1 MGERTKWLVSTD
13 WLEGHLDSPD
23 LVVVDASWFLP
34 IEDRDPIAEHKA
46 EHIPGAIYF
55 DMDAVADLSVDLP
68 HMLPT
73 PDYFATSVEALGI
86 STGQKIVV
94 YDSKGIWSAP
104 RVWWTFR
111 TMGVSDVYVLDG
123 GLPKWKR
130 EGRPL
135 TDQPTHR
142 VTGRF
147 QARLDHGAVKDYAD
161 MLKAIEDPE
170 AQIVDARSEERWRG
184 LAPEPR
190 PNLSSGGMPNSK
202 NVPFVTL
209 VDEDGCLKPVD
220 VLKQIFDEAGVDLSK
235 KIITSCGSGSTAA
248 VLTLALDTIGATNLS
263 LYDGSW
269 TEWAAKEDSP
279 ILSEA

>member
-1 MGERTKWLVSTD
+1 MGERTKWLVSTV
-13 WLEGHLDSPD
+13 WLAENLNSPD

-34 IEDRDPIAEHKA
+34 IEDRDPIAEYA
-46 EHIPGAIYF
+46 VEHIPGAVYF
-55 DMDAVADLSVDLP
+55 DMDAIADVSVDLP

-73 PDYFATSVEALGI
+73 PDFFAASVEELGI
-86 STGQKIVV
+86 STGQRIVV
-94 YDSKGIWSAP
+94 YDSVGIRSAP

-111 TMGVSDVYVLDG
+111 TMGVSDVYILDG

-130 EGRPL
+130 EGHPV
-135 TDQPTHR
+135 TDLSAHR
-142 VTGRF
+142 AKGRF

-170 AQIVDARSEERWRG
+170 IQIVDARSEERWRG
-184 LAPEPR
+184 IAPEPR
-190 PNLSSGGMPNSK
+190 PNLPSGGMPNSK
-202 NVPFVTL
+202 NVPFVAL

-220 VLKQIFDEAGVDLSK
+220 VLRQIFEDAGVDLSK

-248 VLTLALDTIGATNLS
+248 VLTLALDTIGASRLS

-269 TEWAAKEDSP
+269 TEWAARDGSP
-279 ILSEA
+279 IVSEG

>member
-13 WLEGHLDSPD
+13 WLAENLESPD
-23 LVVVDASWFLP
+23 LVVVDASWYLP
-34 IEDRDPIAEHKA
+34 IEERDAHAEHLA
-46 EHIPGAIYF
+46 EHIPGAVYF
-55 DMDAVADLSVDLP
+55 DMDAIADLSIDLP

-73 PDYFATSVEALGI
+73 PDFFAAALEDLGI

-111 TMGVSDVYVLDG
+111 TMGVADVYVLDG

-130 EGRPL
+130 EGLPL
-135 TDQPTHR
+135 TDLPTHR
-142 VTGRF
+142 AKGTF

-170 AQIVDARSEERWRG
+170 VQIVDARSAERWRG
-184 LAPEPR
+184 IAPEPR
-190 PNLSSGGMPNSK
+190 PNLPSGGMPNSK

-209 VDEDGCLKPVD
+209 VDEEGCLKPVET
-220 VLKQIFDEAGVDLSK
+220 LKQIFADAGVDLTK

-248 VLTLALDTIGATNLS
+248 VLTLALDTIGAANLS

-269 TEWAAKEDSP
+269 TEWAAKDGSP